1 VYHHQ
6 DREGIN
12 NAEVNERPI
21 RGSLM
26 GINVKDDFLFQG
38 ILDVGIDGNAGR
50 TTGNENNTN
59 LFCISRT

>member
-1 VYHHQ
+1 
-6 DREGIN
+6 
-12 NAEVNERPI
+12 
-21 RGSLM
+21 M